1 MVEHRP
7 GIERACDRIS
17 ELRGTAH
24 AEFWRRLFAGIEP
37 CEGSPSLFKR
47 IAKAADCD
55 QLGDC
60 LVEGVFAALF
70 LSAAFSVSIIPPSTQ
85 ERRPDLRVSRDGLT
99 AVVEIRHY
107 RYKHPGPPL
116 MDLVECRRTGRT
128 PILTLYGDYERDE
141 KRFHPV
147 LVDKLEQIFAHVE
160 SSEPFIIA
168 VWNSDRDL
176 DELQLSSMVRTLA
189 TRTGYD
195 LPKCGCGFTLYGSNL
210 YGLRGGRQQQF
221 YATPIAPAIPLAIA
235 TWMDDLEEKVYPE
248 ELPISTHDG
257 V

>member
-17 ELRGTAH
+17 ELRGPAH
-24 AEFWRRLFAGIEP
+24 AAFWRRYFAGIKT

-47 IAKAADCD
+47 IAKAADSD

-116 MDLVECRRTGRT
+116 MDLDKCRRMGET
-128 PILTLYGDYERDE
+128 PILSLYGDYERM
-141 KRFHPV
+141 KAVPPV

-160 SSEPFIIA
+160 SRA
-168 VWNSDRDL
+168 VHHRGV
-176 DELQLSSMVRTLA
+176 EL
-189 TRTGYD
+189 
-195 LPKCGCGFTLYGSNL
+195 GSRP
-210 YGLRGGRQQQF
+210 G
-221 YATPIAPAIPLAIA
+221 
-235 TWMDDLEEKVYPE
+235 
-248 ELPISTHDG
+248 
-257 V
+257 